1 VRRGLERRPD
11 GREESG
17 SEERA
22 RRERG
27 VAVVCGRSRDRRGGV
42 RALGA
47 HVGAPLVRTTLG
59 RAAGLVD
66 EGDAVP
72 TVRVLAA
79 GLERVPQEEA
89 GRAAAARLYLRN
101 GRAAVV
107 LVGESISVA
116 ADAALALGRRVLET
130 VAVEVAGGGAA

>member
-11 GREESG
+11 GSEEG
-17 SEERA
+17 GGEERA

-27 VAVVCGRSRDRRGGV
+27 VAVDRKGRGGV
-42 RALGA
+42 RARKER
-47 HVGAPLVRTTLG
+47 VGAPDVGSTHGCASR
-59 RAAGLVD
+59 RVD

-72 TVRVLAA
+72 TVIVLAA
-79 GLERVPQEEA
+79 GLERVPQERA
-89 GRAAAARLYLRN
+89 GRAAPARLYLRH